1 MWVLFAL
8 MASIVNAIYYIGN
21 QNIRLQPSVFMI
33 YRGIV
38 VALMAFPFLFFYDVI
53 GAWQFYVI
61 AVFQG
66 CITAYN
72 DFATLKA
79 NRKYGAETVNSITP
93 MNVGLIFM
101 IWCLIE
107 PVILLKYLESPIK
120 SIMIVLSM
128 CGIVFALMQ
137 YRKVKMTKEAFVY
150 LLPIMFLGAMISIFN
165 KTIMAYA
172 ADSLYGLC
180 FWRIFV
186 SSLTVGIIHIV
197 VYATR
202 KRPFK
207 VLFEK
212 ENLIRVW
219 IFIFMP
225 ISMLCRNMA
234 MFGAENP
241 SYVTSIV
248 QTSLLWIMF
257 FNRYVNFI
265 EFKKVCMKMEK
276 KWAFLML
283 VSVIVLILATN

>member
-8 MASIVNAIYYIGN
+8 IASIVNAIYYIGN

-38 VALMAFPFLFFYDVI
+38 VALIALPFLFFYDVI
-53 GAWQFYVI
+53 GAWQFYAT
-61 AVFQG
+61 AVLQG
-66 CITAYN
+66 TITAYN

-79 NRKYGAETVNSITP
+79 NRKYGAETVSSITP

-107 PVILLKYLESPIK
+107 PVILLKYMESPIK
-120 SIMIVLSM
+120 SMMIVLAM

-137 YRKVKMTKEAFVY
+137 YRKVKVTKEAFIY

-186 SSLTVGIIHIV
+186 SSLTVGIIHIA
-197 VYATR
+197 VYAVR
-202 KRPFK
+202 KRPFD

-212 ENLIRVW
+212 ENLIRTW
-219 IFIFMP
+219 IFLFMP

-257 FNRYVNFI
+257 FNRYINFI
-265 EFKKVCMKMEK
+265 KFKKVCMKMDK

>member
-72 DFATLKA
+72 DFTTLKA